1 MVVLCLGESANIIT
15 TYSNVPFNLL
25 TGNLAFRSIFKSLI
39 SVTDEIQS
47 AVITTDSN
55 IMYHNNVISGKC
67 YYKKIKKINLN

>member
-39 SVTDEIQS
+39 SVTDEI
-47 AVITTDSN
+47 
-55 IMYHNNVISGKC
+55 
-67 YYKKIKKINLN
+67 